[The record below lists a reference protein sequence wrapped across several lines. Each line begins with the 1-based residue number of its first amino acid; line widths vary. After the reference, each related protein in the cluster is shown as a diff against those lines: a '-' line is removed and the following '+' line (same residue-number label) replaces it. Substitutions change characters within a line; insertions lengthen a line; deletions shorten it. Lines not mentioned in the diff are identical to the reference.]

1 MYVLGD
7 SSDGPV
13 GKTLHSNA
21 RVAGLI
27 LVQGTKISQALWPN
41 PPHLPCRPEK
51 KKTNKKRNKPK
62 KAIKQKQYCN
72 KVIKDFLNGPH
83 QKFF

>member
-1 MYVLGD
+1 MSKVSLRVISTVNIMYVLGD

-51 KKTNKKRNKPK
+51 KKLTKKETNQKK
-62 KAIKQKQYCN
+62 
-72 KVIKDFLNGPH
+72 L
-83 QKFF
+83 